1 VEYILSVVPECH
13 SGRVYVNASQYFA
26 NVPTEAWDFFI
37 GGYQPA
43 RKWLKDRK
51 GRTLSYDDIEHYR
64 KIIAVLIE
72 TARIMKTIDD
82 PAAQVADLKQKL
94 HDLENQLHAQN
105 KPQEL
110 KIIGGNVTFNDYSTN
125 YTIKK

>member
-1 VEYILSVVPECH
+1 MPM
-13 SGRVYVNASQYFA
+13 
-26 NVPTEAWDFFI
+26 
-37 GGYQPA
+37 
-43 RKWLKDRK
+43 
-51 GRTLSYDDIEHYR
+51 IE
-64 KIIAVLIE
+64 
-72 TARIMKTIDD
+72 
-82 PAAQVADLKQKL
+82 PAQVADLKQKL